1 MVTFLRENTNRN
13 TSGIH
18 ERSASMRQQTADAT
32 AFSIEAVLST
42 EQPVRMWDWDKW
54 ESIDEILL
62 ASGRTLSETVPL
74 LDSHRTET
82 INRVLGHVENVRTED
97 GDTVGVMLF
106 DGSDPDAVKAFNKYR
121 GNHASDVSVGYVV
134 SAFMEVKPGETV
146 TVEGR
151 TFTAGA
157 RRLRIATAWVLNELS
172 CVAKGA
178 DSKAKVRSADDE
190 PKARMSQVTDEEIS
204 QLQTLQRSAATLIES
219 RIEATKEPSVV
230 INITNGMTEP
240 TDRSVDSNKNPA
252 GDGKSERTSIMTTE
266 KKPEQTGDVVNENEI
281 LKRGVQME
289 RKRQADIKAI
299 SDGVRN
305 ETLTKALDDAECTV
319 DGARALFLADLQA
332 QRSAPPAGSDAPNI
346 ILSGGDKRRERD
358 VNVHSLACAVAARMG
373 VNIEAV
379 GHRINYDP
387 ITGETTFEKPGYRN
401 KARQE
406 EFERNMERAD
416 KFRGIHSVDL
426 CREALQIEKID
437 CPLERRAL
445 VTRAFSTPSVS
456 TIYTTAMGAVL
467 LSSLGEMQDS
477 TIGWTKDVEAKSFKP
492 QELHRLEGGTLK
504 KRNRGQEA
512 THATFADTYETY
524 TVSEFASQLVID
536 RQDLIDDELGA
547 WMTAMSEYSR
557 GVRSLRPDC
566 VFALLATN
574 AALTTDSVALFHAT
588 HSNLLTSSALAAA
601 TLQTALAALASQKGV
616 GGLVLNL
623 RDAYLVTGETLSF
636 TADQLAN
643 SAEVREAAAANGTAN
658 PIKRRGVKV
667 QSDGRI
673 NGGFVHPVTGTAI
686 AAAATTWYVAAANGD
701 YGVCVGSLAG
711 TNGLPTMRSTVLNSE
726 GKFGISLD
734 VAHVCGA
741 GVSDYRGLVK
751 GIA

>member
-1 MVTFLRENTNRN
+1 MVTMIRENKNRSSSIHSRRAQIRAASADETNM
-13 TSGIH
+13 SV
-18 ERSASMRQQTADAT
+18 
-32 AFSIEAVLST
+32 EAVLST
-42 EQPVRMWDWDKW
+42 EQAVPMFSYQSW
-54 ESIDEILL
+54 EVVDEILL
-62 ASGRTLSETVPL
+62 ASGRTTADHVVL
-74 LDSHRTET
+74 LDAHDRSSVSM
-82 INRVLGHVENVRTED
+82 VLGHIENIRTEEA
-97 GDTVGVMLF
+97 TNNTLCLMLF
-106 DGSDPDAVKAFNKYR
+106 DADDDDAVKAFNKYR
-121 GNHASDVSVGYVV
+121 NNHVKDISVGYQVL
-134 SAFMEVKPGETV
+134 AYQ
-146 TVEGR
+146 TVEPGASASIDGR
-151 TFTAGA
+151 TFTASSG
-157 RRLRIATAWVLNELS
+157 RRLHIATSWRVDEGS
-172 CVAKGA
+172 CVPIGA
-178 DSKAKVRSADDE
+178 DSKAKARGDESNTMTVQVSEDEIPQLIGKREKQSVTNVVAD
-190 PKARMSQVTDEEIS
+190 V
-204 QLQTLQRSAATLIES
+204 L
-219 RIEATKEPSVV
+219 
-230 INITNGMTEP
+230 
-240 TDRSVDSNKNPA
+240 NPA
-252 GDGKSERTSIMTTE
+252 GDGKSERSVMTTE
-266 KKPEQTGDVVNENEI
+266 TKPEPTGAVNENEI

-299 SDGVRN
+299 ADGVRN

-373 VNIEAV
+373 VDIESV

-387 ITGETTFEKPGYRN
+387 ITGETTFEKPGFRN
-401 KARQE
+401 KARSQ

-445 VTRAFSTPSVS
+445 VTRAFSTPAVS

-492 QELHRLEGGTLK
+492 QELHKLEGGTLK

-512 THATFADTYETY
+512 NHATFADTYETY

-547 WMTAMSEYSR
+547 WLTAMNEYSR

-566 VFALLATN
+566 VYALLATN
-574 AALTTDSVALFHAT
+574 AALTTDGVALFHAAS

-601 TLQTALAALASQKGV
+601 TLQTALAAMASQKGA

-623 RDAYLVTGETLSF
+623 RDAYLITGETLSF
-636 TADQLAN
+636 SAAQLV
-643 SAEVREAAAANGTAN
+643 SSSEIREAAAANGTAN
-658 PIKRRGVKV
+658 PIKARGVKV

-673 NGGFVHPVTGTAI
+673 NGGFVHPVTGVAV

>member
-1 MVTFLRENTNRN
+1 MVTMIRENKNRSSSIHSRRAQIRAASADETNM
-13 TSGIH
+13 SV
-18 ERSASMRQQTADAT
+18 
-32 AFSIEAVLST
+32 EAVLST
-42 EQPVRMWDWDKW
+42 EQAVPMFSYQSW
-54 ESIDEILL
+54 EVVDEILL
-62 ASGRTLSETVPL
+62 ASGRTTADHVVL
-74 LDSHRTET
+74 LDAHDRTSVSM
-82 INRVLGHVENVRTED
+82 VLGHIENIRTEEA
-97 GDTVGVMLF
+97 TNNTLCLMLF
-106 DGSDPDAVKAFNKYR
+106 DADDPDAVKAFNKYR
-121 GNHASDVSVGYVV
+121 NNHVTDISVGYQVL
-134 SAFMEVKPGETV
+134 AYQ
-146 TVEGR
+146 TVEPGASASIDGR
-151 TFTAGA
+151 TFTASSG
-157 RRLRIATAWVLNELS
+157 RRLHIATSWRVDEGS
-172 CVAKGA
+172 CVPIGA
-178 DSKAKVRSADDE
+178 DSKAKARGDE
-190 PKARMSQVTDEEIS
+190 
-204 QLQTLQRSAATLIES
+204 
-219 RIEATKEPSVV
+219 
-230 INITNGMTEP
+230 
-240 TDRSVDSNKNPA
+240 SNKMTVQVSEDEIPQLIGKREKQSVTNVVADVLNPA
-252 GDGKSERTSIMTTE
+252 GDGNSERSVMTTE
-266 KKPEQTGDVVNENEI
+266 TKPEPTGASVNEAEI
-281 LKRGVQME
+281 LKRGVQIE
-289 RKRQADIKAI
+289 CKRREDIKAI
-299 SDGVRN
+299 ADGVRS
-305 ETLTKALDDAECTV
+305 ETVDKAINDAECTV
-319 DGARALFLADLQA
+319 DKARELFLKDLQA

-547 WMTAMSEYSR
+547 WLTAMSEYSR

-566 VFALLATN
+566 VYALLATN
-574 AALTTDSVALFHAT
+574 AALATDSVALFHAT

-636 TADQLAN
+636 SADQLAN

>member
-1 MVTFLRENTNRN
+1 MVTMIRENKNRSSSIHSRRAQIRAASADETNM
-13 TSGIH
+13 SV
-18 ERSASMRQQTADAT
+18 
-32 AFSIEAVLST
+32 EAVLST
-42 EQPVRMWDWDKW
+42 EQAVPMFSYQSW
-54 ESIDEILL
+54 EVVDEILL
-62 ASGRTLSETVPL
+62 ASGRTTADHVVL
-74 LDSHRTET
+74 LDAHDRSSVSM
-82 INRVLGHVENVRTED
+82 VLGHIENIRTEEA
-97 GDTVGVMLF
+97 TNNTLCLMLF
-106 DGSDPDAVKAFNKYR
+106 DADDDDAVKAFNKYR
-121 GNHASDVSVGYVV
+121 NNHVKDISVGYQVL
-134 SAFMEVKPGETV
+134 AYQ
-146 TVEGR
+146 TVEPGASASIDGR
-151 TFTAGA
+151 TFTASSG
-157 RRLRIATAWVLNELS
+157 RRLHIATSWRVDEGS
-172 CVAKGA
+172 CVPIGA
-178 DSKAKVRSADDE
+178 DSKAKARGDESNTMTVQVSEDEIPQLIGKREKQSVTNVVAD
-190 PKARMSQVTDEEIS
+190 V
-204 QLQTLQRSAATLIES
+204 L
-219 RIEATKEPSVV
+219 
-230 INITNGMTEP
+230 
-240 TDRSVDSNKNPA
+240 NPA
-252 GDGKSERTSIMTTE
+252 GDGKSERSVMTTE
-266 KKPEQTGDVVNENEI
+266 TKPEPTGAVNENEI

-299 SDGVRN
+299 ADGVRN

-373 VNIEAV
+373 VDIEAV

-426 CREALQIEKID
+426 CREALQIERQD

-445 VTRAFSTPSVS
+445 VTRAFSTPAVS

-467 LSSLGEMQDS
+467 LSTLGEMQDS

-547 WMTAMSEYSR
+547 WLTAMSEYSR

-566 VFALLATN
+566 VYALLATN
-574 AALTTDSVALFHAT
+574 AALTTDSTALFHAN

-601 TLQTALAALASQKGV
+601 TLQTALAALASQKGA

-623 RDAYLVTGETLSF
+623 RDAYLITGETLSF
-636 TADQLAN
+636 SADQLAN
-643 SAEVREAAAANGTAN
+643 SAEVREAAAANGTTN

-673 NGGFVHPVTGTAI
+673 NGGFNHPVTGTAI

-711 TNGLPTMRSTVLNSE
+711 SNGLPTMRSTVLNSE